1 LQDRLSLLDDA
12 AVYDYPLLFA
22 TVCYDVDSRSY
33 YYDTVAS
40 SLDCFA
46 AKGVALPVETF
57 DIPDPCASSPV
68 AILPSGLSG
77 TLLRHSIV
85 DL

>member
-1 LQDRLSLLDDA
+1 LQDRLSLLDGA

-22 TVCYDVDSRSY
+22 TACYDVDSRSY
-33 YYDTVAS
+33 YYDT
-40 SLDCFA
+40 
-46 AKGVALPVETF
+46 
-57 DIPDPCASSPV
+57 V